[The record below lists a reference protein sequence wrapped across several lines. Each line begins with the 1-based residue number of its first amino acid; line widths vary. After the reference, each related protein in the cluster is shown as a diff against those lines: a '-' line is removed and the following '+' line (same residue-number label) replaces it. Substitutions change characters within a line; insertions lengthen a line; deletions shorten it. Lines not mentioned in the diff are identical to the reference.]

1 MMEATIV
8 LLIFSL
14 TIFNILNSKA
24 FVSIRKGKKI
34 KKMLTL
40 FFYER
45 L

>member
-1 MMEATIV
+1 MDQVDDRGNHCIV
-8 LLIFSL
+8 NF
-14 TIFNILNSKA
+14 LNSKTT
-24 FVSIRKGKKI
+24 VSIRKGKKI